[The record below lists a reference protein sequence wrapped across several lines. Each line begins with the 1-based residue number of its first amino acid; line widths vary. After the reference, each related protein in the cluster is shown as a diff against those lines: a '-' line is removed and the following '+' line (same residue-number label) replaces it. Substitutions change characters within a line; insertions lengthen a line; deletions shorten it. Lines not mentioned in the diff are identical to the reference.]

1 LITYILLK
9 DILRLPLIVIAAG
22 YEGDMNDRKLIRLI
36 LEDPDRGIAKAVHLY
51 GRITKVICRNI
62 LNGFTPEDVEE
73 AWSDTFVRLWE
84 KAGRFDERR
93 NASLRTFICMIARSV
108 ALDKRRK
115 CMRVF
120 GVSRTGGAGG
130 GSDGVGSSGGS
141 GSLSGSGAVGSLFP
155 DFPED
160 EIVDVSVDIENDFAR
175 RRNGQ
180 VLHEVVAEMP
190 EPDRTIFTM
199 RFFYF
204 FSVKDIAERTALK
217 PKQVEYV
224 LHSRKKKLQEA
235 LQERGITN
243 E

>member
-1 LITYILLK
+1 
-9 DILRLPLIVIAAG
+9 
-22 YEGDMNDRKLIRLI
+22 MNDRKLIRLI

-51 GRITKVICRNI
+51 GGITKVICRNI
-62 LNGFTPEDVEE
+62 LRGFTPEDVEE
-73 AWSDTFVRLWE
+73 AWSDSFVRLWQR
-84 KAGRFDERR
+84 ADRFDEHR
-93 NASLRTFICMIARSV
+93 NASLRTFICMIARST

-120 GVSRTGGAGG
+120 GV
-130 GSDGVGSSGGS
+130 D
-141 GSLSGSGAVGSLFP
+141 FP
-155 DFPED
+155 DD

-175 RRNGQ
+175 MRNEQ
-180 VLHEVVAEMP
+180 ILHEVVAKMP

-204 FSVKDIAERTALK
+204 FRVKDIAERTDLK